1 MQNSQHKL
9 GDIVAVYAVPGCGSS
24 SCGECNRDLAH
35 LCRKGQHHGIGQD
48 GCFADYVAID
58 ARAAVP
64 LPKGVSPS
72 EGAVATDAGT
82 TAYSAIIKRAEVKK
96 GQTVFLFGLGGLGF
110 NALQVLLWIGA
121 RVIVS
126 DTREPTLEEARKL
139 GVPKEDIVPVGKS
152 VTEFVREN
160 GLEDMI
166 DTVADFVGMKQ
177 TFSDAQNIGK
187 P

>member
-1 MQNSQHKL
+1 
-9 GDIVAVYAVPGCGSS
+9 
-24 SCGECNRDLAH
+24 
-35 LCRKGQHHGIGQD
+35 
-48 GCFADYVAID
+48 
-58 ARAAVP
+58 